1 MTRPTKKHNPATYAP
16 KEAVSE
22 ATTQDASTKSKQLR
36 VIVPPLKSVINESPG
51 FSKKQLADH
60 KLDILALCEFGCR
73 YCSSNMGNYLRIN
86 QQPFAEATEE
96 QLGVRLLPAD
106 EPALTFHYPDVIG
119 QLGRFLATK
128 KKSWGRGK
136 TLVFSMLTDGFSPSL
151 VGNGITRQAL
161 EQVLAKTS
169 FRIRVLTKNAAV
181 GTDKWIEFFLRY
193 PGRFVVGLST
203 GTLDD
208 DWARKIEIATS
219 SPSARLRSLG
229 RLQAA
234 GVPTFGMLCPVF
246 PDVLDEGRLEAL
258 IDRINPAAV
267 ETVWAEPFN
276 DRVNWKEVRNGYAPG
291 SRGYEWLTR
300 VYEHQE
306 YAAWSEYA
314 TELYVRLR
322 DKAVREGWIDKL
334 AYLLYEGHITASDAP
349 AFAGLNGV
357 LLQSKPGEDGRSQ
370 NEHIAALQTR

>member
-1 MTRPTKKHNPATYAP
+1 MTINPINKHNPATREP
-16 KEAVSE
+16 KEE
-22 ATTQDASTKSKQLR
+22 ATKNASTKSKQLR
-36 VIVPPLKSVINESPG
+36 VIVPPIKSVINTSPG
-51 FSKKQLADH
+51 FAKKQLADY
-60 KLDILALCEFGCR
+60 KLDILALCEFGCS

-86 QQPFAEATEE
+86 QQPFAELTEQ
-96 QLGVRLLPAD
+96 QLGVRLLPVD

-119 QLGRFLATK
+119 QLERFLATK
-128 KKSWGRGK
+128 RKSWGRGK
-136 TLVFSMLTDGFSPSL
+136 TLVFSMLTDGFSPTL
-151 VGNGITRQAL
+151 VAGGITKKAL
-161 EQVLAKTS
+161 QLVLERTS
-169 FRIRVLTKNAAV
+169 FRIRVLTKNAVV

-246 PDVLDEGRLEAL
+246 PHTLGEGRVEEL

-267 ETVWAEPFN
+267 ETVWAEPYN
-276 DRVNWKEVRNGYAPG
+276 DRTNWEAVRNGYPPG
-291 SRGYEWLTR
+291 SRGYEWLTQ
-300 VYEHQE
+300 VYEHQD

-322 DKAVREGWIDKL
+322 DKAVREGWVDKL
-334 AYLLYEGHITASDAP
+334 AYLLYEGHITATDAP
-349 AFAGLNGV
+349 AFAGLKGV

-370 NEHIAALQTR
+370 NEHIAALQAR